1 MPVRQI
7 YRFVRNQYEKR
18 FNSSKKESSA
28 NPEAP
33 AEEVAPV
40 EAGDSEQAP
49 AEEVVAEVAPEAEAQ
64 ATVSK

>member
-28 NPEAP
+28 NPGAP
-33 AEEVAPV
+33 ADETAPEAGDAEQAPVEEVAA
-40 EAGDSEQAP
+40 EA
-49 AEEVVAEVAPEAEAQ
+49 APEAEAE
-64 ATVSK
+64 ATTSK